1 MHTSSHY
8 SKQAANDQEKKV
20 KKGNELKKIWQM
32 AMEYLPTH
40 ACMEM
45 QRGRV
50 NVAGLQSVEATYCMS
65 ASSTPNLDDDGCLKS
80 SPVKVVSYRLQ

>member
-1 MHTSSHY
+1 LRHAYVITLQ
-8 SKQAANDQEKKV
+8 QAGSERSRKKV

-45 QRGRV
+45 QRQRV
-50 NVAGLQSVEATYCMS
+50 NVAGLQLVEASVLLLHACPHLQRRTLTTM
-65 ASSTPNLDDDGCLKS
+65 AARPACL
-80 SPVKVVSYRLQ
+80 